1 MDFKT
6 SDERSQLQM
15 RVMEIE
21 KQQKELQYQIDNLE
35 AQRKEIL
42 RKITAITPKDEQQLL
57 LNQLYEQR
65 HKSDSKRK

>member
-6 SDERSQLQM
+6 SDERTQLQM
-15 RVMEIE
+15 RVQEIE
-21 KQQKELQYQIDNLE
+21 RQQKELQYQIDNLE

-42 RKITAITPKDEQQLL
+42 RKITAITPQDEQQLL

-65 HKSDSKRK
+65 RKK

>member
-6 SDERSQLQM
+6 SDERNSLQM

-35 AQRKEIL
+35 AQRKELL
-42 RKITAITPKDEQQLL
+42 RRITSITPQNEQQIL